1 MSRNYHAGSRDM
13 DVAASFILKRSDLSF
28 KTQADIYCR
37 WTVFL
42 KWLIPFGIKKMELIT
57 RKIAIQYGFY
67 LRDKVL
73 SGDIS
78 ASTGQNY
85 LSAVNTVLSLA
96 THEKWQPVKP
106 VADCQIPK
114 RKFVATASKA
124 SSQAEY
130 LIAKHKVSDRI
141 GILMELQRAFGL
153 RFKESCLLDSII
165 AFKQANNTGEILLMY
180 GTKGGRK
187 RTVPADS
194 NGIIALEKA
203 SKIQDGKSLVPRDQ
217 SYKEFR
223 TECYEALK
231 YLDINF
237 HSNRH
242 HYAHRRY
249 REITNAPC
257 PVENGWTGRNRIPK
271 LAEYLAISVA
281 DAKEIDQAARLQIS
295 FELGHGRAEVT
306 ANYVG

>member
-1 MSRNYHAGSRDM
+1 MSRNYHAGSRNL
-13 DVAASFILKRSDLSF
+13 DVAASFILKRSGLSF
-28 KTQADIYCR
+28 KTQADLYCR
-37 WTVFL
+37 WTVL
-42 KWLIPFGIKKMELIT
+42 LRWLMPLGIKKMELIT
-57 RKIAIQYGFY
+57 RETVIQYGFY
-67 LRDKVL
+67 IRDRVL
-73 SGDIS
+73 SGDMS

-96 THEKWQPVKP
+96 TKGKWRPVKP

-124 SSQAEY
+124 SSTESY
-130 LIAKHKVSDRI
+130 LIAINKVSERV
-141 GILMELQRAFGL
+141 GMLMELQRHFGL
-153 RFKESCLLDSII
+153 RFKESCLLD
-165 AFKQANNTGEILLMY
+165 ARKALKQAKNTGEIILTY
-180 GTKGGRK
+180 GTKGGRT

-194 NGIIALEKA
+194 NGIIILEKA
-203 SKIQDGKSLVPRDQ
+203 SKIHDGKSLVPRDQ

-231 YLDINF
+231 DIDINF

-249 REITNAPC
+249 REITGAPC
-257 PVENGWTGRNRIPK
+257 PVENNWVGRNRIPK

-295 FELGHGRAEVT
+295 HELGHGRAEVT